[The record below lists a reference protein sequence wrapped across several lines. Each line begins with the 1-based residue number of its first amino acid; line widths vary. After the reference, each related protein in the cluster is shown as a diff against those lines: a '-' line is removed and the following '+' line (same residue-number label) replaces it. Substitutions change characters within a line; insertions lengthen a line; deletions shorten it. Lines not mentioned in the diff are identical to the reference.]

1 MTSTANTAGSPNG
14 AATPASS
21 SAPPGSIGGLPG
33 GAGGAGNA
41 AMSLAAASII
51 NIDSGGAP
59 IRCHFN
65 PKEYTFSKSNTWKT
79 GDTKGANVPPIEF
92 EKGQPATLQLQLL
105 FDTYTERADVRQK
118 YTDALWR
125 LMLVDESLKDQ
136 KTKKSRPP
144 KVRFQWGQTWSFEGV
159 IEKLT
164 QKFTLFLPDGT
175 PVRAT
180 VDVGFRQIKDDSLY
194 PRQNPTSGGL
204 ETVRLW
210 TVQDGDTLAWIAHKE
225 YGDPQEWR
233 RIADANR
240 MTQVRRLRPGTV
252 LEVPGV

>member
-1 MTSTANTAGSPNG
+1 VTSTASSTG
-14 AATPASS
+14 SS
-21 SAPPGSIGGLPG
+21 SNGTVPAAPAGAGGGLPG
-33 GAGGAGNA
+33 AGGGGGGNA

-51 NIDSGGAP
+51 NVDSGGAP
-59 IRCHFN
+59 IKCHFN
-65 PKEYTFSKSNTWKT
+65 PKEYTFSKSNSWKS
-79 GDTKGANVPPIEF
+79 GDTKGANVPPLEF

-105 FDTYTERADVRQK
+105 FDTYAERADVRQK

-125 LMLVDESLKDQ
+125 LMLVDESLKD
-136 KTKKSRPP
+136 KKNKKGRPP

-194 PRQNPTSGGL
+194 PRQNPTSGGV
-204 ETVRLW
+204 ENVRLW
-210 TVQDGDTLAWIAHKE
+210 TVQDGDTLAWIAYKE

-233 RIADANR
+233 RIAEANR
-240 MTQVRRLRPGTV
+240 MTRVRRLRPGTV